1 MNAPAA
7 WYNADRVAIPG
18 SVILSTWKA
27 QREAERAERAISNQT
42 QVYPTSSGTSGSAL
56 YEWLTGAGS
65 LSTAGPAV
73 TERTA
78 LAIGAVYACVS
89 LISGAI
95 LSLPVHVYRR
105 TPDGRERITNELW
118 WLLKDQPSPSCTAAV
133 FWEFLVWSLLLHGD
147 AFARILRA
155 SPMSPTITGFDFCH
169 PLDVTPMRNDD
180 RLAYLV
186 KNRWTGA
193 VESVDQDDLLHIP
206 GLGFDGLRG
215 LSPLR
220 YAARQTMGLCLA
232 AEEYSARFFSNGARP
247 DYVITTQGKMDE
259 AQQKLFRESWMARYA
274 GVGNAHI
281 PAILTGGGDVKS
293 LSLNPEDAQLIE
305 TRHYQTSDIA
315 RFYGVPPHMIGLTD
329 KSTSF
334 GTGIEQQS
342 IAFVKY
348 TLTRHL
354 VKIEQEI
361 NRKCFRG
368 PAKFAEFCTSG
379 LERGDFK
386 TRNEG
391 YRIGLGRAG
400 EPAWL
405 TVNEVRK
412 LENLPPIAGGDVL
425 QSNAVQTTPSP
436 AKDPAAA

>member
-1 MNAPAA
+1 MTTP
-7 WYNADRVAIPG
+7 WYNVERVSIPG
-18 SVILSTWKA
+18 SVILSSWKA
-27 QREAERAERAISNQT
+27 QREAERAAVKNAG

-65 LSTAGPAV
+65 LSSAGPAV

-78 LAIGAVYACVS
+78 LAISAVYACIS

-95 LSLPVHVYRR
+95 LSLPIHVYKRS
-105 TPDGRERITNELW
+105 PDGRDKITNDLW
-118 WLLKDQPSPSCTAAV
+118 WLLNDQPSPTCTAAV
-133 FWEFLVWSLLLHGD
+133 FWEYIAWSLLLHGD

-155 SPMSPTITGFDFCH
+155 GATITGFDFAH
-169 PLDVTPMRNDD
+169 PLDVSVVRNGD

-186 KNRWTGA
+186 KSRWTGE
-193 VESVDQDDLLHIP
+193 VETRDQDDMLHIP

-220 YAARQTMGLCLA
+220 YAAKQTMGLSLA
-232 AEEYSARFFSNGARP
+232 ADEYSARFFSNGARP
-247 DYVITTQGKMDE
+247 DYVITTPGKMDGE
-259 AQQKLFRESWMARYA
+259 QQKLFRESWMARYA
-274 GVGNAHI
+274 GTQNAHI
-281 PAILTGGGDVKS
+281 PAILTGGGDVKA
-293 LSLNPEDAQLIE
+293 LSLNPEDAQLLQ
-305 TRHYQTSDIA
+305 TRGYQASDIA

-329 KSTSF
+329 KVTSF
-334 GTGIEQQS
+334 GAGIEQQS
-342 IAFVKY
+342 IGFVKY
-348 TLTRHL
+348 TLSRHI

-368 PAKFAEFCTSG
+368 PSKYAEFCTAG
-379 LERGDFK
+379 LERGDTK
-386 TRNEG
+386 TRNEA

-412 LENLPPIAGGDVL
+412 LDNLPPIDGGDVL
-425 QSNAVQTTPSP
+425 QTNTPAGP
-436 AKDPAAA
+436 AKDAIPS

>member
-1 MNAPAA
+1 MTAAA
-7 WYNADRVAIPG
+7 WYDAERVSVPG
-18 SVILSTWKA
+18 SVILNTWKA
-27 QREAERAERAISNQT
+27 KREAERAAVTNAGA
-42 QVYPTSSGTSGSAL
+42 VYPTSSGTSGSAL
-56 YEWLTGAGS
+56 YEWLTGGSS
-65 LSTAGPAV
+65 LSSSGPAV

-78 LAIGAVYACVS
+78 LAIGAVYACIS

-95 LSLPVHVYRR
+95 LSLPVHIYRR
-105 TPDGRERITNELW
+105 SQDGRDRITNDLW
-118 WLLKDQPSPSCTAAV
+118 WLLNDQPSPGCTAAV
-133 FWEFLVWSLLLHGD
+133 FWEFLTWSLLLHGD

-155 SPMSPTITGFDFCH
+155 SPMSPTITGFEFCH
-169 PLDVTPMRNDD
+169 PLNVTPARNGD

-186 KNRWTGA
+186 KDRWTGH
-193 VESVDQDDLLHIP
+193 VESFDQDDILHVP

-220 YAARQTMGLCLA
+220 FAAKQSMGLSLA
-232 AEEYSARFFSNGARP
+232 ADEYAARFFSNGARP
-247 DYVITTQGKMDE
+247 DYVVTTPNRMDE

-281 PAILTGGGDVKS
+281 PAILTGGGDVKA
-293 LSLNPEDAQLIE
+293 LSLKPEDAQLIE

-315 RFYGVPPHMIGLTD
+315 RFYGVPPHMIGLTE
-329 KSTSF
+329 KTTSF

-354 VKIEQEI
+354 VKFEQEI

-368 PAKFAEFCTSG
+368 PAKFAEFCTAG

-391 YRIGLGRAG
+391 YRIALGRAG

-412 LENLPPIAGGDVL
+412 LENQPPVDGGDVL
-425 QSNAVQTTPSP
+425 PSNVQQPTQDTVP
-436 AKDPAAA
+436 A